1 MEVLM
6 STSAVILLCIAAVSD
21 VSSCRIPNTLI
32 LLGLATSFAF
42 HAGWDQVDGLIAW
55 GSGLAVGLLCF
66 LPFYALGGMA
76 AGDVKLMAMAGG
88 FLGPLAAFWSASFSL
103 MAGGVLGIL
112 ILAYKRQLFRF
123 LKRYWAMASLRTYIR
138 PETGDASRQHFP
150 YAIAI
155 LFGTLISVFWL
166 PSGQ

>member
-1 MEVLM
+1 MDVLM
-6 STSAVILLCIAAVSD
+6 STSAVILLGVAVVTD
-21 VSSCRIPNTLI
+21 VRSCRISNTLI
-32 LLGLATSFAF
+32 QFGVAISLAL
-42 HAGWDQVDGLIAW
+42 HAGDHQVDGLIAW
-55 GSGLAVGLLCF
+55 GCGLAVGLLCF
-66 LPFYALGGMA
+66 LPFYVLGGMA
-76 AGDVKLMAMAGG
+76 AGDVKLMSMAGS
-88 FLGPLAAFWSASFSL
+88 FVGPVTVFWVASFSL

-138 PETGDASRQHFP
+138 PETGDVSRQHFP

-155 LFGTLISVFWL
+155 LLGTLISVFWL